1 MDVFSRFHWV
11 IPLERKFPRHIKPYL
26 EKCFIKHGPSKRL
39 QSERD
44 KEFKKEVKEVTWNN
58 FFVLLGP

>member
-26 EKCFIKHGPSKRL
+26 EKCFIEHGPSKRL

-44 KEFKKEVKEVTWNN
+44 KEFKKEVKEVT
-58 FFVLLGP
+58 